1 MYHAQKIITKPSLG
15 QKVKRALPV
24 LANLLPLSLL
34 QRCSRQKVF
43 LPFYHLINNEAPK
56 HVQSLYAV
64 RDEAL
69 FEADLD
75 YLLRYFEP
83 IALSELIAINQ
94 GRKAK
99 PQKAVMHLSFDD
111 GLQECSEIIAPILVR
126 KGIPAT
132 FFINSAFLDNKA
144 LMFRYKQSLW
154 LQGIKGQ
161 SPTFFNSYFFP
172 ELEFLGVRTEM
183 RPESL
188 VNRAQYGDDE
198 LLDHIGK
205 VLSIDFEAFLQET
218 KPYMSSEQVS
228 VLLQQGFSIGGHSID
243 HPLYNKIALAE
254 QLRQTIESQ
263 QFLESKFDLDY
274 RVFAFPFTD
283 DGLTKS
289 FFSALQAQFPFDLS
303 FGGAGLKQDVIPNNL
318 QRFPMESDRLNSAR
332 KLINTEFLYYLLKI
346 PFGKNRLKRAD

>member
-1 MYHAQKIITKPSLG
+1 
-15 QKVKRALPV
+15 
-24 LANLLPLSLL
+24 
-34 QRCSRQKVF
+34 
-43 LPFYHLINNEAPK
+43 
-56 HVQSLYAV
+56 
-64 RDEAL
+64 
-69 FEADLD
+69 
-75 YLLRYFEP
+75 
-83 IALSELIAINQ
+83 
-94 GRKAK
+94 
-99 PQKAVMHLSFDD
+99 
-111 GLQECSEIIAPILVR
+111 
-126 KGIPAT
+126 
-132 FFINSAFLDNKA
+132 
-144 LMFRYKQSLW
+144 
-154 LQGIKGQ
+154 
-161 SPTFFNSYFFP
+161 
-172 ELEFLGVRTEM
+172 
-183 RPESL
+183 
-188 VNRAQYGDDE
+188 
-198 LLDHIGK
+198 
-205 VLSIDFEAFLQET
+205 
-218 KPYMSSEQVS
+218 MSSEQVS